1 MRERER
7 ERERE
12 RKREENEGRK
22 KRKKQTNLPVA
33 SIDREGGEKRTAPS
47 PKP

>member
-1 MRERER
+1 MEKRERE
-7 ERERE
+7 
-12 RKREENEGRK
+12 KREENEGRK